1 MIKDLVVNLN
11 AGTGRDPAA
20 EFAISIAAAFQAH
33 VEGVAFAYD
42 PAISP
47 NVLDGMS
54 AGWIDAQRA
63 ENLAAAREA
72 VDRFEAA
79 ALREGV
85 SAQHQIVESGIG
97 EAPKLFAVIA
107 RHFDLSVVGQTEPDL
122 ALPED
127 LLIEAALFESGR
139 PTIVVPYIQHAPLKL
154 DRVLVCWDHRRNAAR
169 AVSDAMPFLKRSN
182 KVEVVTVRRDD
193 RPRDEELPGAAIG
206 EHLARHGLNVEIKQL
221 IATDLDVANAVL
233 SHAADTGADF
243 IVMGGY
249 GHSRL
254 REFILGGATR
264 GMLQSMT
271 VPVLMSH

>member
-11 AGTGRDPAA
+11 VGTSRDPATA
-20 EFAISIAAAFQAH
+20 FAVSIAAAFQAH
-33 VEGVAFAYD
+33 IEGIAFAYD

-47 NVLDGMS
+47 NFLDGMS

-63 ENLAAAREA
+63 ENLAAARQA

-79 ALREGV
+79 AGREGV
-85 SAQHQIVESGIG
+85 SAEHQIIESGIG
-97 EAPKLFAVIA
+97 EAPKLFAFIA

-122 ALPED
+122 ALPDD

-139 PTIVVPYIQHAPLKL
+139 PTIVVPYIQQGPLKL
-154 DRVLVCWDHRRNAAR
+154 DRVLVCWDHRRSAAR
-169 AVSDAMPFLKRSN
+169 AVADAMPFLERSN
-182 KVEVVTVRRDD
+182 KVEIVTVRRDD
-193 RPRDEELPGAAIG
+193 RKSGEELPGAAIG
-206 EHLARHGLNVEIKQL
+206 EHLARHGLNVEVKQV
-221 IATDLDVANAVL
+221 IAPDLDVANTVL
-233 SHAADTGADF
+233 SYAADTSADF

-254 REFILGGATR
+254 REFVLGGATR

-271 VPVLMSH
+271 VPVLMAH